1 MSKERRAGR
10 LADQVA
16 RGPDAVRRDGEGR
29 DIRTDPVQIPQSK
42 AAGPKASDA
51 GLEGEGERDWP
62 GEADEAAFLAGQ
74 REQFTRA
81 AAGAGP
87 GSGAAKD
94 APLVIPS
101 SAEGAEVAERGEPP
115 PLEELVQRI
124 PAGLSAALDELFRA
138 RFTRATRV
146 RATDKKAGPA

>member
-1 MSKERRAGR
+1 MSKERREGR
-10 LADQVA
+10 LADRIA
-16 RGPDAVRRDGEGR
+16 REPDAVRREGEGR
-29 DIRTDPVQIPQSK
+29 EIRTDPARIPESEV
-42 AAGPKASDA
+42 AGPRVSDA
-51 GLEGEGERDWP
+51 GPEGEGERDWP
-62 GEADEAAFLAGQ
+62 GEADEAAFLAGEK
-74 REQFTRA
+74 EQFTRA

-101 SAEGAEVAERGEPP
+101 SAEAAEVAERGEPP

-124 PAGLSAALDELFRA
+124 PAELRAALDELFRA

-146 RATDKKAGPA
+146 RASDKKAGPA